1 MEKELTIEKKRTS
14 ELSDEELL
22 IKAKEELGETD
33 NIREE
38 SLILIKEWIKTQIGD
53 YSNLGN
59 IEMCSSVIFVVWF
72 SIFNY
77 LFSKFSI

>member
-59 IEMCSSVIFVVWF
+59 IEMCSSVIFVV
-72 SIFNY
+72 
-77 LFSKFSI
+77 